1 MHASRF
7 QRKGAAI
14 ALVRWDVKRA
24 DELCIPA
31 YLEASDVGYGLYAKL
46 GFKK

>member
-14 ALVRWDVKRA
+14 ALVQWDVKRA
-24 DELCIPA
+24 DELCILA